1 MTYIEL
7 DDMLLWLGTGD
18 MIRENSL
25 LAFTRGE
32 SNTGSEISNRDW
44 RLPHNIFWKVSSS
57 SESPI
62 KSISIGKRECKFFQS
77 KKIGSVATTNWSRG
91 CGFGYGVWINH
102 YNKSSDGL
110 LKNISHSPIVS
121 YSCVESLFAAVC
133 LHIVDDG
140 SMKRRGAADPPR
152 ADQDHADPDLLQ
164 GLDHLLVEH
173 DCQVDTINL

>member
-1 MTYIEL
+1 MSMSMTYIEL

-32 SNTGSEISNRDW
+32 SNTGSEMSNRDW
-44 RLPHNIFWKVSSS
+44 RLPHNIFWKVTSS

-62 KSISIGKRECKFFQS
+62 KSISIENRSVIFS
-77 KKIGSVATTNWSRG
+77 KQKIFPNS
-91 CGFGYGVWINH
+91 F
-102 YNKSSDGL
+102 
-110 LKNISHSPIVS
+110 IVS

-164 GLDHLLVEH
+164 GLHHLLVEH